1 VNTSGTFNGTLKAL
15 NGYASAVNL
24 SCGTGAPPTCM
35 VSPASVT
42 PTVAGAP
49 FSVTVQSNLAQ
60 AYNFSV
66 SATGTDAAH
75 IAHATPVVFNSLF
88 TFTVTDTST
97 TQTVKAGQTASYS
110 LTVTPVGATT
120 FPNAVSFACSNWSPS
135 QPAGAACSAV
145 SQINAGASGVQ
156 TVTLNITTAG
166 LGKTQ
171 IRPVA
176 KNVAPFFLWVSAVG
190 MVIGGFGRK
199 SWARK
204 KGMVAIGLVVLL
216 ASAIVLPA
224 CGGSGSGGGGGGGG
238 GGGVS
243 VNVSPKTASPFPTQ
257 QQQFTALVN
266 GTTNLQVTWQ
276 VSGVTGGNSTVGTID
291 TTGMYTAPGTVPATN
306 PVTVSAVSQADVTK
320 SDSASVTIKT
330 PTPAGTYTVTLT
342 ATAGTVSQ
350 TTTAVLMVQ

>member
-1 VNTSGTFNGTLKAL
+1 
-15 NGYASAVNL
+15 
-24 SCGTGAPPTCM
+24 
-35 VSPASVT
+35 
-42 PTVAGAP
+42 
-49 FSVTVQSNLAQ
+49 VQSNLAQ

-66 SATGTDAAH
+66 SGTGTDAAH
-75 IAHATPVVFNSLF
+75 IAHPTPVVFNSLF
-88 TFTVTDTST
+88 TFTVADTST
-97 TQTVKAGQTASYS
+97 TQSVKAGQTASYS
-110 LTVTPVGATT
+110 LTVTPVGSTT
-120 FPNAVSFACSNWSPS
+120 FPSAVSFTCSNWSPS

-145 SQINAGASGVQ
+145 TQVSAGATGVQ

-166 LGKTQ
+166 LGRTQ

-204 KGMVAIGLVVLL
+204 KVMVAIGFVVLL
-216 ASAIVLPA
+216 ASAIMLPA
-224 CGGSGSGGGGGGGG
+224 CGGSGAGGGGGGGG
-238 GGGVS
+238 GGGIS

-257 QQQFTALVN
+257 TQQFTALVN
-266 GTTNLQVTWQ
+266 GTTNQQVTWQ

-291 TTGMYTAPGTVPATN
+291 TTGMYTAPATVPSPN
-306 PVTVSAVSQADVTK
+306 PVAVSAVSQADATK
-320 SDSASVTIKT
+320 SDSAMVTIKT

-342 ATAGTVSQ
+342 ATAGTVTQ

>member
-1 VNTSGTFNGTLKAL
+1 VNTSGTFTGTLTAL

-24 SCGTGAPPTCM
+24 SCGTGAPPTCT

-42 PTVAGAP
+42 PTVTGAP
-49 FSVTVQSNLAQ
+49 FTVSVQSNLAQ

-66 SATGTDAAH
+66 SGTGTDGAH
-75 IAHATPVVFNSLF
+75 VAHATPAVFNSLF
-88 TFTVTDTST
+88 TFTVADTST
-97 TQTVKAGQTASYS
+97 TQSVKAGQTASYS
-110 LTVTPVGATT
+110 LTVTPVGSNT
-120 FPNAVSFACSNWSPS
+120 FPSAVSFTCSNWSPS

-145 SQINAGASGVQ
+145 TPVSAGATGVQ

-166 LGKTQ
+166 LGQTQ

-199 SWARK
+199 SRARK

-216 ASAIVLPA
+216 ASAIMLPA
-224 CGGSGSGGGGGGGG
+224 CGGSGAGGGSGGGGGGGI
-238 GGGVS
+238 S

-257 QQQFTALVN
+257 SQQFTAVVN
-266 GTTNLQVTWQ
+266 GNTNQQVTWQ

-291 TTGMYTAPGTVPATN
+291 TTGLYTAPATVPSPT
-306 PVTVSAVSQADVTK
+306 PVAVSAVSQADVTK
-320 SDSASVTIKT
+320 SDTAMVTIKT
-330 PTPAGTYTVTLT
+330 PTPSGTYTVTVT
-342 ATAGTVSQ
+342 ATGTTQ
-350 TTTAVLMVQ
+350 TTTAVLTVQ